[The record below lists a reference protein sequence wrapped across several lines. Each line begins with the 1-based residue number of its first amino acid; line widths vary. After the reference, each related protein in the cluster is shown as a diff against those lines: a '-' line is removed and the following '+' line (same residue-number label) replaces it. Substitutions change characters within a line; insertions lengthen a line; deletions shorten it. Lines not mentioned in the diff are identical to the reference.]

1 MTNSKETTIARAPAR
16 ARKPRVYCSDEVFT
30 TIVDRIA
37 DGELL
42 RKICCVPELPTRKTF
57 FAWVAVDTNMQ
68 ARYQLAL
75 QFRADLYADETI
87 EIADDSSRDTYLDKD
102 GIRRIDHEAI
112 GRSKLK
118 IEARMWYA
126 SKIAPKKYG
135 NRQQVDVDVGPGLK
149 AEELDARIAA
159 LMRKAAGGR

>member
-1 MTNSKETTIARAPAR
+1 
-16 ARKPRVYCSDEVFT
+16 VHWSDAMFS

-37 DGELL
+37 AGELL
-42 RKICCVPELPTRKTF
+42 RQICSVPELPTRKTF
-57 FAWVAVDTNMQ
+57 FERVAADRNMQ
-68 ARYQLAL
+68 AHYLMAP
-75 QFRADLYADETI
+75 QFRADLYAEETI
-87 EIADDSSRDTYLDKD
+87 EIADDTGRDTYIDKD
-102 GIRRIDHEAI
+102 GVRRIDHEAI

-118 IEARMWYA
+118 IEARMWCA

-135 NRQQVDVDVGPGLK
+135 NRQQVDVDMGPGLK